1 VDFVCGLPAQYRM
14 RGFNLKRLLKASLKG
29 VVPDLALSRSK
40 RGFGT
45 PMGTWL
51 RTDLRT
57 MTRDLLA
64 EGRLCRHGL
73 FNAAFVTELVE
84 CHYAGLEDY
93 TEPIFALLA
102 FEIWRERFDVKL
114 P

>member
-1 VDFVCGLPAQYRM
+1 MVD
-14 RGFNLKRLLKASLKG
+14 
-29 VVPDLALSRSK
+29 VVLTRSK

-51 RTDLRT
+51 RTDLRP

-64 EGRLCRHGL
+64 EDRVSRDGL
-73 FNAAFVTELVE
+73 SNLDFVKALLEAN
-84 CHYAGLEDY
+84 YAGLEDY
-93 TEPIFALLA
+93 TAPIFALLG
-102 FEIWRERFDVKL
+102 FEVSRERFDVKL